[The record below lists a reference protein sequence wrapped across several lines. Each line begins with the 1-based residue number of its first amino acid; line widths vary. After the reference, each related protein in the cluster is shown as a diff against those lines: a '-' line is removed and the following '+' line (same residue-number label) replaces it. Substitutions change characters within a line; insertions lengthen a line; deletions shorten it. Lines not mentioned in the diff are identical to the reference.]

1 MINLVRDDPARFRI
15 VLSVCAGLRTAKL
28 TQASGAV
35 LSDRGQHPVDP
46 RRILPPESGHRF

>member
-1 MINLVRDDPARFRI
+1 VINLDDPARFLI
-15 VLSVCAGLRTAKL
+15 VSSICVGLSTAKL

-35 LSDRGQHPVDP
+35 LSDRCRHPVDP